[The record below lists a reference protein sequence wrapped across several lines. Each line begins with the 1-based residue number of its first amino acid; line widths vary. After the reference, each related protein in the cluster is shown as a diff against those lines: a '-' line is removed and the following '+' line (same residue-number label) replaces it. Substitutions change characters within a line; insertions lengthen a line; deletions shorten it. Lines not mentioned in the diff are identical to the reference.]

1 MAAAVEAY
9 HSSEDLGLREAARYY
24 NVPIET
30 LRRRVTGKVELDC
43 RPGPATVLTVEQ
55 EERLSHYLIEM
66 SEIGFGLTRE
76 DIMHLAFLIAEK
88 FNPEHPFK
96 DGKAGRSWFDGFMAR
111 HPKLTI
117 RKPQPLS
124 YCRAVSSNKDTIID
138 FFGKLGALNLIS
150 KPMQIYN
157 VDETGVS
164 IVHKPGKIVA
174 EVGHSNVY
182 SITSAEKGKTHT
194 IVTCVSASGYVLPPL
209 MVYPRKKSVP
219 DHLRE
224 GAVPNTLFCNSENGW
239 INQDIYLKW
248 FEFFI
253 KNIPPARPVLLI
265 QDGHGSNISIELIE
279 MARENEIHPLCLPAH
294 TTHILQPLD
303 VGVFK
308 SFKSHFSKA
317 CHAYIAK
324 HPGRVVTTDIIAA
337 LVAEAWPHSCTP
349 VNILSGFKKCGIFP
363 INPGAVSDRQLAPSR
378 LLHIPK
384 VQHDPE
390 PQPAGSPLFT
400 SEQEALYA
408 RHYQEGYDLQDPSY
422 VAWLK
427 INHPGVVGSSISSA
441 SAGCDPKLSTA
452 PSSVARF
459 KILLPEVL
467 LPD

>member
-1 MAAAVEAY
+1 
-9 HSSEDLGLREAARYY
+9 
-24 NVPIET
+24 
-30 LRRRVTGKVELDC
+30 
-43 RPGPATVLTVEQ
+43 
-55 EERLSHYLIEM
+55 
-66 SEIGFGLTRE
+66 
-76 DIMHLAFLIAEK
+76 
-88 FNPEHPFK
+88 
-96 DGKAGRSWFDGFMAR
+96 
-111 HPKLTI
+111 
-117 RKPQPLS
+117 
-124 YCRAVSSNKDTIID
+124 
-138 FFGKLGALNLIS
+138 
-150 KPMQIYN
+150 
-157 VDETGVS
+157 
-164 IVHKPGKIVA
+164 
-174 EVGHSNVY
+174 
-182 SITSAEKGKTHT
+182 
-194 IVTCVSASGYVLPPL
+194 

-219 DHLRE
+219 DHSRE

-265 QDGHGSNISIELIE
+265 QDGHGSHISIELIE
-279 MARENEIHPLCLPAH
+279 MARENEIHLLCLPAH
-294 TTHILQPLD
+294 TTRILQPLD

-363 INPGAVSDRQLAPSR
+363 INPRAVSDRQLAPSR

-408 RHYQEGYDLQDPSY
+408 RHYQEGYVIIKKATTY
-422 VAWLK
+422 
-427 INHPGVVGSSISSA
+427 
-441 SAGCDPKLSTA
+441 
-452 PSSVARF
+452 R
-459 KILLPEVL
+459 ILLMWLGLKLIIQEWLLVLVPAFPLPQLDVILNCLLHQVL
-467 LPD
+467 LVLTV